1 MKVIKTG
8 AKPEDR
14 EWRGTCRSCNA
25 EATATENEMKHIT
38 YDQREGGSFSW
49 EKCPVCN
56 AGGSSGFGGMLFYP
70 ARASTKKHDGPCWRN
85 SHADCGC

>member
-1 MKVIKTG
+1 MKVTKIGTKQ
-8 AKPEDR
+8 EYR
-14 EWRGTCRSCNA
+14 EWRGTCRSCKS
-25 EATATENEMKHIT
+25 EATATEGEMKHIT
-38 YDQREGGSFSW
+38 HDPREGGSFSW

-85 SHADCGC
+85 AHGDCGH